1 MKTYKH
7 LFSVPET
14 YKLIST
20 FCCATRVADVCETQ
34 LDYIL
39 VDVDPVLVAF
49 SDDHVETSSVF
60 VNGCRAGP
68 CFKLDKKIFRIS
80 SLDWFLGPFSQS
92 QDLDF
97 FSFL

>member
-1 MKTYKH
+1 MKSYKH

-20 FCCATRVADVCETQ
+20 FCCATRVADVCETK

-49 SDDHVETSSVF
+49 SDDHVETFSVS

-68 CFKLDKKIFRIS
+68 CFKIDKRIIRTS
-80 SLDWFLGPFSQS
+80 SLDWFLGPISQS

>member
-49 SDDHVETSSVF
+49 SDDHVETFSVS
-60 VNGCRAGP
+60 VNSCRAGP
-68 CFKLDKKIFRIS
+68 CFKIDKRIIRTS
-80 SLDWFLGPFSQS
+80 SLDWFLGPISQS